1 MMETNSQPAQPSP
14 VERGR
19 DFLER
24 GDVASAVECYSQVYD
39 PDALDES
46 EAREMLIEARAHL
59 SRKRILDALECFE
72 EALLMGT
79 DIQRRQALDGLS
91 TAGEI
96 LPNLQSCT
104 SKLKKGLKEVLGRS
118 KPESIGLAVLPEE
131 ENIVAISDEAT
142 AKLPPGLRGGNRI
155 CRLSDRLKGY
165 SVPFGADRCIPYA
178 DEKDVEYIIEV
189 AKALLKPSG

>member
-1 MMETNSQPAQPSP
+1 METNTQPAQSSL

-24 GDVASAVECYSQVYD
+24 GDISSAVESYSQAYD

-79 DIQRRQALDGLS
+79 DIQRRQALDGIS
-91 TAGEI
+91 NVGEI
-96 LPNLQSCT
+96 LPILPSCT
-104 SKLKKGLKEVLGRS
+104 SKLKKGLKEVLGKS
-118 KPESIGLAVLPEE
+118 KPESVGLAVLPDE
-131 ENIVAISDEAT
+131 ENVVVIADQAIEN
-142 AKLPPGLRGGNRI
+142 LPLGLRGGNRI
-155 CRLSDRLKGY
+155 CRLTDRLRGHP
-165 SVPFGADRCIPYA
+165 VPFGADRCIPYA
-178 DEKDVEYIIEV
+178 DENDVTYIIEV
-189 AKALLKPSG
+189 AKALAKNSG